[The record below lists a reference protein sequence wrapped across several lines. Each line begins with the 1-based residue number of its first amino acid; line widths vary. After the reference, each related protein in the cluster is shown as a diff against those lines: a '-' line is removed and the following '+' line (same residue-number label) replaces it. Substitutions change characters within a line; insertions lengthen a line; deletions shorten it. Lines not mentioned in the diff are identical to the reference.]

1 MDTITNIRISAY
13 CAASVAFDQKQNIYD
28 GLKPLVKTAIVELA
42 KEGER
47 HKYMFNELRNKI
59 NSLFPVNINSAMLNK
74 LLSSLKKD
82 GTISDYKVRDSVVV
96 DNIDDLSNE
105 VVNNDYELQNFFEGF
120 CSYLRQKGRQ
130 PEIEKI
136 QEEICNLIFS
146 RSTDLAEFMNKTAN
160 REDVIQETD
169 SETIIDFLDYLLLCE
184 REHTRDS
191 LLYKRLYNGAVQAS
205 LLGFTPTTVDDVA
218 KMNIAT
224 VILDTNFI
232 VRLLGLQTPI
242 ENDMAKELWT
252 ALDNLG
258 TEFIVLQSSIDEVKK
273 SIKKFVT
280 AYEPYQSGTRILRNR
295 NIRSCGYLSA
305 IQCGST
311 SLSHLQELTTTS
323 VVAESLRENWKCSF
337 FDDDYIQ
344 NSEEVNALIA
354 AIDRDG
360 YGKDSA
366 KHDLSL
372 IKHCI
377 ALRKEKQT
385 FRSSAG
391 KSGIWVLT
399 EDNKLCRYSHQNADE
414 VQECISETQLS
425 NLLWLTKR
433 KDCNNGLYCVVV
445 ALATTGM
452 VTLEKY
458 NSFVSKIHEL
468 ASRKS
473 KSSTMDCISLVVASD
488 MFTTQDITDVAE
500 GSCDIDSLIFQKS
513 EELQHQNNVQREI
526 IEKRIAQSEQD
537 LSAEKIEKGKVQGE
551 NVALKKQLDENR
563 SQTEELKKQQQS
575 SLYKHQHEQLC
586 RNLEDIT
593 RLEQRLDA
601 IDKKYGRYAF
611 VIIFLC
617 YVVVGACIPLALWRC
632 GVLGWLS
639 RIDAGQKSRIKE
651 LLLSNLPGI
660 IQVLWPIFAVL
671 VPGIYTAIKGRGFPF
686 SPQTMWRLVKNDLSF
701 KEVTDE
707 LSGYGWL
714 KKVLGG
720 KEKIKAEY
728 YVEDGGIKNIRA
740 TLATLQGDINEKEKE
755 LEPSFV

>member
-42 KEGER
+42 KEEEN

-74 LLSSLKKD
+74 LLTSLKKD
-82 GTISDYKVRDSVVV
+82 GTISDYKVRDYVVV
-96 DNIDDLSNE
+96 DHIDDLSNE
-105 VVNNDYELQNFFEGF
+105 VVNNDYEFQSFFEGF

-130 PEIEKI
+130 PEVEKI
-136 QEEICNLIFS
+136 QEEICSLIFS
-146 RSTDLAEFMNKTAN
+146 RSSDLAEFMNRAAN

-169 SETIIDFLDYLLLCE
+169 SETIIDFLDYLLFCE
-184 REHTRDS
+184 RESTRES

-205 LLGFTPTTVDDVA
+205 LLGFTPAKVDDVA
-218 KMNIAT
+218 KMNITT

-242 ENDMAKELWT
+242 ENDMAKELWAT
-252 ALDNLG
+252 LDNLG
-258 TEFIVLQSSIDEVKK
+258 TKFIVLQSSIDEVKK

-280 AYEPYQSGTRILRNR
+280 AYEPYQSGTRILKNR

-305 IQCGST
+305 IQCGLT
-311 SLSHLQELTTTS
+311 SLSRLQELTATS
-323 VVAESLRENWKCSF
+323 VVMESLKVNWKCSF
-337 FDDDYIQ
+337 FDDDYVQ
-344 NSEEVNALIA
+344 SSEEVNALIA

-366 KHDLSL
+366 KHDLAL

-385 FRSSAG
+385 FRNSAG

-399 EDNKLCRYSHQNADE
+399 EDNKLCRYSHQNANE

-468 ASRKS
+468 ASRES

-488 MFTTQDITDVAE
+488 MFTTQDITEVTE

-513 EELQHQNNVQREI
+513 EELRHKNDAQREI
-526 IEKRIAQSEQD
+526 IEKRIAQSEQE
-537 LSAEKIEKGKVQGE
+537 LSAEKIEKGKVQGQNE
-551 NVALKKQLDENR
+551 ELKRQLDENR
-563 SQTEELKKQQQS
+563 SQTEELKKQQQA
-575 SLYKHQHEQLC
+575 SLCKQQQERLS
-586 RNLEDIT
+586 RNLEDII
-593 RLEQRLDA
+593 RLDQRLDV

-611 VIIFLC
+611 AIVFLC
-617 YVVVGACIPLALWRC
+617 YVVLGACIPFALWKS
-632 GVLGWLS
+632 GVLGQLS
-639 RIDAGQKSRIKE
+639 RIDVGQKSMLKE
-651 LLLSNLPGI
+651 LLLSNLSGI
-660 IQVLWPIFAVL
+660 IQVIWPVFAVL
-671 VPGIYTAIKGRGFPF
+671 VPGIYTAIKGRGFSF

-720 KEKIKAEY
+720 KERIRADY
-728 YVEDGGIKNIRA
+728 YAEDGGIKNIRV
-740 TLATLQGDINEKEKE
+740 TLATIRRDINEKEKE
-755 LEPSFV
+755 LEPSLV